1 MPIKQRFG
9 YVWMNTRTAIH
20 VKSLI
25 RDRENKEVILR
36 LGRHKIYLS
45 IDMKTYADWYW

>member
-1 MPIKQRFG
+1 MPIKQRCG
-9 YVWMNTRTAIH
+9 YVWMNTLTAIP

-25 RDRENKEVILR
+25 RDRENKEGILR
-36 LGRHKIYLS
+36 LGRHEIYLS